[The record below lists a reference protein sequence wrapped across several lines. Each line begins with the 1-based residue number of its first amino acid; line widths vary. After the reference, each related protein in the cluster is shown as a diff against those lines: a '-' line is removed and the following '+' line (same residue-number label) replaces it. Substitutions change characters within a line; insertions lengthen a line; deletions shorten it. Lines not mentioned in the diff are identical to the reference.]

1 MNNRIISTF
10 GKMLAVTAAL
20 LLAVTNFPA
29 QAAGRIDPV
38 IPDEVGTLSRVG
50 DVFYTHTYEQKLFNW
65 KIGDAKLSLYCT
77 LPSPPVQ
84 EDDSWFTT
92 PLDKIPEDARAR
104 LREEVDTVVP
114 GEGKLWGLNY
124 YTGRYGVISEQGI
137 VWEDQ
142 RLDTAQFLRPEENA
156 VTHFFTPI
164 SFVENGKMYLFG
176 ENENHLGGLKDHRVL
191 VSLDLQSGS
200 MRVYDTKQPVTVCQE
215 EPGFVLV
222 VRKGKGK
229 TQIISRLNLESGE
242 MTDLPAVIPF
252 RDRTDEGLDSLG
264 GLAYRSDTKKIY
276 FCFGKTLYELADD
289 GQSFQAIRE
298 MPAESVWVYTACAL
312 QDDTYLIA
320 MEMHLY
326 HLPLYEK

>member
-1 MNNRIISTF
+1 MNNRIISRF

-38 IPDEVGTLSRVG
+38 IPDEVGSLERVG
-50 DVFYTHTYEQKLFNW
+50 DVFYVHTSEQKMFKW

-77 LPSPPVQ
+77 LPPLPVQ

-92 PLDKIPEDARAR
+92 PLDKIPEDARAL

-142 RLDTAQFLRPEENA
+142 QLDTAQFLRPKENA
-156 VTHFFTPI
+156 IINFYNFN

-176 ENENHLGGLKDHRVL
+176 ENGNHLGGYKDGRVL
-191 VSLDLQSGS
+191 VSLDLQSGA
-200 MRVYDTKQPVTVCQE
+200 MRVYDTKHAVTVCQE

-229 TQIISRLNLESGE
+229 TQIVSRLNLESGE

-264 GLAYRSDTKKIY
+264 GAGLPSGYKKD
-276 FCFGKTLYELADD
+276 LLLL
-289 GQSFQAIRE
+289 RE
-298 MPAESVWVYTACAL
+298 DAV
-312 QDDTYLIA
+312 
-320 MEMHLY
+320 
-326 HLPLYEK
+326 